1 MKKICI
7 WVGLVLLLLV
17 LGSCGVASQP
27 DYTAVPELG
36 QQVDLVEG
44 LSEEERE
51 AAIRNY
57 FNSDRSAYQEL
68 RIIAANC
75 QMNIPEEY
83 FGGCYFQD
91 VMTDPKLYVLLT
103 DLSAAPV
110 IENDRVIFREVKYT
124 EAELEKFQSA
134 VWEYYLDKGI
144 REAGRDTK
152 SNRIQ
157 AGFEQG
163 TDLSILYHVLNSIQ
177 FTFYYDQLN
186 QNLNKQQISCRF
198 DSLFVILENGMID
211 II

>member
-1 MKKICI
+1 MKKNGI
-7 WVGLVLLLLV
+7 WIGLVLLLLV
-17 LGSCGVASQP
+17 LGSCGAASQP

-68 RIIAANC
+68 RIIATNC

-110 IENDRVIFREVKYT
+110 IKNDRVIFREVKYT
-124 EAELEKFQSA
+124 KAELKKYKDA

-144 REAGRDTK
+144 REAGL
-152 SNRIQ
+152 RIKNNQ
-157 AGFEQG
+157 MYAGFKEG
-163 TDLSILYHVLNSIQ
+163 TDLSALYQLVPEDAVE
-177 FTFYYDQLN
+177 YYFLGEGDGFELLVETAEIEQ
-186 QNLNKQQISCRF
+186 
-198 DSLFVILENGMID
+198 
-211 II
+211 

>member
-1 MKKICI
+1 MKKNGI
-7 WVGLVLLLLV
+7 WIGLVLLLLV
-17 LGSCGVASQP
+17 LGSCGAASQP

-75 QMNIPEEY
+75 QTNIPEEY

-110 IENDRVIFREVKYT
+110 IKNDRVIFREVKYT
-124 EAELEKFQSA
+124 KAELKKYKDA

-144 REAGRDTK
+144 REAGL
-152 SNRIQ
+152 RIKNNQ
-157 AGFEQG
+157 MYAGFKEG
-163 TDLSILYHVLNSIQ
+163 TDLSALYQLVPEDAVE
-177 FTFYYDQLN
+177 YYFLGEGDGFELLVETAEIEQ
-186 QNLNKQQISCRF
+186 
-198 DSLFVILENGMID
+198 
-211 II
+211 

>member
-1 MKKICI
+1 MKKI
-7 WVGLVLLLLV
+7 GLWIGVVLILSLSLLLLV
-17 LGSCGVASQP
+17 VVWAKPAQP
-27 DYTAVPELG
+27 DFTAVPELG

-57 FNSDRSAYQEL
+57 LNSDRSAYQEL

-75 QMNIPEEY
+75 HTNIPEEY
-83 FGGCYFQD
+83 FGGCYFAD

-110 IENDRVIFREVKYT
+110 IKNDRVIFREVKYT

-144 REAGRDTK
+144 REAGADIK
-152 SNRIQ
+152 KNKVEF
-157 AGFEQG
+157 GFKEG
-163 TDLSILYHVLNSIQ
+163 TDLSALYQLVPEDALE
-177 FTFYYDQLN
+177 YYFLGEGDGFELLVETEEIGQ
-186 QNLNKQQISCRF
+186 
-198 DSLFVILENGMID
+198 
-211 II
+211 

>member
-1 MKKICI
+1 MKKIGI
-7 WVGLVLLLLV
+7 WIGLVLLLLV
-17 LGSCGVASQP
+17 LGSCGAASQP

-68 RIIAANC
+68 RIIATNC

-110 IENDRVIFREVKYT
+110 IKNDRVIFREVKYT
-124 EAELEKFQSA
+124 EAELKKYQDA

-144 REAGRDTK
+144 REAGADIK
-152 SNRIQ
+152 KNKVEF
-157 AGFEQG
+157 GFKEG
-163 TDLSILYHVLNSIQ
+163 TDLSALYQLVPEDAVE
-177 FTFYYDQLN
+177 YYFLGEGDGFELLVETAEIEQ
-186 QNLNKQQISCRF
+186 
-198 DSLFVILENGMID
+198 
-211 II
+211 

>member
-17 LGSCGVASQP
+17 LGSCGAASQP
-27 DYTAVPELG
+27 DFTAVPELG

-83 FGGCYFQD
+83 FGGCYFEN

-110 IENDRVIFREVKYT
+110 IKNDRVIFCEVKYT
-124 EAELEKFQSA
+124 KAELKKYKDA
-134 VWEYYLDKGI
+134 VWEYYSDKGI
-144 REAGRDTK
+144 REAGL
-152 SNRIQ
+152 RIKNNQ
-157 AGFEQG
+157 MYAGFKEG
-163 TDLSILYHVLNSIQ
+163 TDLSALYQLVPEDAVE
-177 FTFYYDQLN
+177 YYFLGEGDGFELLVETAEIEQ
-186 QNLNKQQISCRF
+186 
-198 DSLFVILENGMID
+198 
-211 II
+211 

>member
-7 WVGLVLLLLV
+7 WVGLVLLMLA
-17 LGSCGVASQP
+17 LGSCGAASQP

-110 IENDRVIFREVKYT
+110 IKNDRVIFHEVKYT

-152 SNRIQ
+152 SNRIH

-163 TDLSILYHVLNSIQ
+163 TDLSILYQLVPEDAVE
-177 FTFYYDQLN
+177 YYFLGEG
-186 QNLNKQQISCRF
+186 
-198 DSLFVILENGMID
+198 DSFELLVETEKPAE
-211 II
+211 

>member
-17 LGSCGVASQP
+17 LGSCGAASQP
-27 DYTAVPELG
+27 DFTAVPELG
-36 QQVDLVEG
+36 QQVDLVAG
-44 LSEEERE
+44 LSEEERD

-110 IENDRVIFREVKYT
+110 IENDRVIFHEVKYT
-124 EAELEKFQSA
+124 EAELKKYQDV

-144 REAGRDTK
+144 REAGADIK
-152 SNRIQ
+152 KNKVEF
-157 AGFEQG
+157 GFKEG
-163 TDLSILYHVLNSIQ
+163 TDLSALYQLVPEDAVE
-177 FTFYYDQLN
+177 YYFLGEGDGFELLVETAEIEQ
-186 QNLNKQQISCRF
+186 
-198 DSLFVILENGMID
+198 
-211 II
+211 